1 MPRKK
6 TEELAV
12 IPEAPVL
19 PIVPEE
25 TAEQPVA
32 EECLP
37 ENAADPVVEDTVPT
51 ENVLAEPAE
60 VVTVPEDPQPSEK
73 PKRTVRK
80 RTAAKRR

>member
-25 TAEQPVA
+25 TAEQPVT

-51 ENVLAEPAE
+51 EGDSFEYPGYF
-60 VVTVPEDPQPSEK
+60 DIPSERYSDIGC
-73 PKRTVRK
+73 PG
-80 RTAAKRR
+80 

>member
-25 TAEQPVA
+25 TAEQPVT

-37 ENAADPVVEDTVPT
+37 ETAADPVVEDADHLCGNPDV
-51 ENVLAEPAE
+51 
-60 VVTVPEDPQPSEK
+60 
-73 PKRTVRK
+73 
-80 RTAAKRR
+80 

>member
-37 ENAADPVVEDTVPT
+37 ET
-51 ENVLAEPAE
+51 
-60 VVTVPEDPQPSEK
+60 QPILLWRILYLQRMFS
-73 PKRTVRK
+73 PSLRK
-80 RTAAKRR
+80 W

>member
-25 TAEQPVA
+25 TAEQPVT

-37 ENAADPVVEDTVPT
+37 ET
-51 ENVLAEPAE
+51 
-60 VVTVPEDPQPSEK
+60 QPILLWRILYLQRVFS
-73 PKRTVRK
+73 TSLRK
-80 RTAAKRR
+80 W